1 MGHNGGDMTQDN
13 TYLLLVEDNQD
24 DIDLTIRALRRH
36 NLINDIVVLQD
47 GAAALDFLLLR
58 GEYAERVDTLPQFV
72 LLDINLPKLSGLDVL
87 AELRKDERT
96 RLLPIVM
103 LTTSQEEHDVALSYR
118 NGANSYVRKP
128 VDFEAFS
135 EAIRQ
140 LGVYWLV
147 LNENP
152 WSAAT

>member
-1 MGHNGGDMTQDN
+1 MMQDN

-36 NLINDIVVLQD
+36 NLINEIVVLQD
-47 GAAALDFLLLR
+47 GAAALDFLLRR
-58 GEYAERVDTLPQFV
+58 GEYAERVDTMPQFV
-72 LLDINLPKLSGLDVL
+72 LLDINLPKMSGLDVL
-87 AELRKDERT
+87 AELRRHDDTK
-96 RLLPIVM
+96 LLPVIM
-103 LTTSQEEHDVALSYR
+103 LTTSQEERDVVQSYSK
-118 NGANSYVRKP
+118 GANSYVRKP

-152 WSAAT
+152 WHPVA